1 MSKTIAAKI
10 NCGFLDPPD
19 LQLLNDNNF
28 VFFFGLAIK
37 ILGIWGLKGLKNA
50 FSTVYYMPWNV

>member
-37 ILGIWGLKGLKNA
+37 ILGI
-50 FSTVYYMPWNV
+50 